1 MRRAWIAASCVLVL
15 TLAACGDD
23 SSDRGADAT
32 PAAAITAPATT
43 TVVTTTSPPPTST
56 SSTTTS
62 STSTST
68 TIAPTT
74 TAVPATLPDPES
86 PPADPRAAEAL
97 TQVGTIE
104 IPKIGVSKSMYEGIT
119 LTTLDHGPGHWP
131 GTAMPGQ
138 LGNVVIA
145 GHRVSHDKPFR
156 NIDKLV
162 PGDDVIMTTADGSF
176 DYKVTSTEVVN
187 PDALWIVDQTPDYT
201 ATLFACHPP
210 GSTRQRIVVHLALA
224 PNA

>member
-1 MRRAWIAASCVLVL
+1 MRRGWIAATCVLL
-15 TLAACGDD
+15 ITLAACGDNG
-23 SSDRGADAT
+23 SDRGAAVAAT
-32 PAAAITAPATT
+32 PVATAAATT
-43 TVVTTTSPPPTST
+43 STVTTTIPPTPST

-62 STSTST
+62 TTSTST
-68 TIAPTT
+68 TTSSTT
-74 TAVPATLPDPES
+74 TTVPATLPNPES
-86 PPADPRAAEAL
+86 APADPRAAEAL

-104 IPKIGVSKSMYEGIT
+104 IPKIGVSKPMYEGIT

-162 PGDDVIMTTADGSF
+162 PGDDVIMTTADGRF
-176 DYKVTSTEVVN
+176 DYKVTGTEIVY
-187 PDALWIVDQTPDYT
+187 PDALWIVNQTPDYT
-201 ATLFACHPP
+201 ATLFACHPA

-224 PNA
+224 PNG